1 MPEVRFTEEDLRVLA
16 DVEQR
21 INDRFEEEF
30 GRYRAWLN
38 DEEMETVRKSLIA
51 QTRAEAS
58 LTMALKSVATK
69 IAGDFGGRVSN
80 IENFVDD
87 AMNESSELIDPDWHL
102 SETPLWEKL
111 EISPDEE
118 ARLEAVEREV
128 LETFEVA
135 RPFRPVPAG
144 DSSLEGKQTV
154 DLGEVMDAVE
164 EAFRKRG
171 LDRDRHAAFL
181 NQWFGLQHWA
191 SAYVME
197 REQSA
202 SA

>member
-1 MPEVRFTEEDLRVLA
+1 MPEIRFTEEDLRALT

-58 LTMALKSVATK
+58 LTLALKSVATK
-69 IAGDFGGRVSN
+69 IVGDFGGSVSG
-80 IENFVDD
+80 IENFV
-87 AMNESSELIDPDWHL
+87 AEGMNGSSELIDPDWQL

-111 EISPDEE
+111 ELSPDEE
-118 ARLEAVEREV
+118 ARLEAVEGEV
-128 LETFEVA
+128 LEKFGVA
-135 RPFRPVPAG
+135 RPFRPVRAG
-144 DSSLEGKQTV
+144 DPSLEGKETV
-154 DLGEVMDAVE
+154 DLDKVMDAVE

-191 SAYVME
+191 SAFVME
-197 REQSA
+197 REEV
-202 SA
+202 